1 MYYVIYR
8 NNVNAFQKGL
18 VRKTLDA
25 CNAEYELVRADNI
38 TRDMIIDVV
47 KASSEGFEEVLAM
60 QTKTLPATKK
70 LNKYILER
78 ATFNEAIDI
87 ILRNPLIIKSL
98 IIYDDK
104 RKKIITR
111 FLDGWERQIVGDM
124 QYERAKKFKKEA
136 IRNSYY
142 ASALEVIGLWSEEE
156 EEYTDAGKKRRNKI
170 NGNKTTSKIHQGDD
184 LLY

>member
-38 TRDMIIDVV
+38 TRDMLIDVV

-70 LNKYILER
+70 LTKYILER

-87 ILRNPLIIKSL
+87 ILRHPLIIKSL

-124 QYERAKKFKKEA
+124 KYERAKKFKKEA

-156 EEYTDAGKKRRNKI
+156 EVSIDTGKKRRNKI
-170 NGNKTTSKIHQGDD
+170 KGSKTTSKIHQGDD